1 VTRIAIIVSS
11 PITAKAFLTEQIN
24 ALSGSYQVC
33 LVLNLK
39 KGDSI
44 PNLNPKVEV
53 VAAPIVRNISV
64 LRDLHALLFLV
75 ALFSRRKFDAVHSVS
90 PKAGL
95 LAMLAGK
102 LARVPVRIHTFTGQ
116 VWATRAGFSRMLL
129 KNLDRLLVACATHV
143 LVDSHSQKEFLLRE
157 RVVTPGKASVLAE
170 GSISGVDTTRFRP
183 DLLVRKKVRSS
194 LNIPQDATV
203 FVYVGRLKRDK
214 GVLDLAAAFLQLCR
228 ANTNAYL
235 LVVGPDEENLRPQIE
250 SRCDSCIGRLR
261 FVDWTRTPEQYMASA
276 DVLCLPSYREGFGSV
291 VIEAAA
297 CEVPS
302 LASRIYGVTDAVVEG
317 VTGVLHEPGNVED
330 LACGMARVVENPA
343 RWAAMGRA
351 ARVRAEKQFAADT
364 LTAAVLQYYRNVLG

>member
-1 VTRIAIIVSS
+1 MMRIAIIVSS
-11 PITAKAFLTEQIN
+11 PSTVKAFLSDQID

-33 LVLNLK
+33 LVLNLE

-44 PNLNPKVEV
+44 PDLNPKVEV
-53 VAAPIVRNISV
+53 VAAPIVRDISV

-75 ALFSRRKFDAVHSVS
+75 ALFSRRKLDAIHSVT

-95 LAMLAGK
+95 LAMLAGM

-116 VWATRAGFSRMLL
+116 VWATRAGLSRMLL
-129 KNLDRLLVACATHV
+129 KSLDRLLATCATHV

-157 RVVTPGKASVLAE
+157 RVVTPQKASVLAE

-183 DLLVRKKVRSS
+183 DLLLRKKVRTS

-203 FVYVGRLKRDK
+203 FLYVGRLKRDK
-214 GVLDLAAAFLQLCR
+214 GVLDLAAAFSQLCR
-228 ANTNAYL
+228 ENSNAYL
-235 LVVGPDEENLRPQIE
+235 LVVGPDEEALRPQIKG
-250 SRCDSCIGRLR
+250 RCNSCIGRLR

-276 DVLCLPSYREGFGSV
+276 DVFCLPSYREGFGSV

-302 LASRIYGVTDAVVEG
+302 LASRIYGLKDAVVDG
-317 VTGVLHEPGNVED
+317 VTGVMHEPGNVEE
-330 LACGMARVVENPA
+330 LARGMARAAENPA
-343 RWAAMGRA
+343 WRAAMGRD
-351 ARVRAEKQFAADT
+351 ARVRAQEQFAADT
-364 LTAAVLQYYRNVLG
+364 VTAALLQYYRDVLG

>member
-1 VTRIAIIVSS
+1 MTCASS
-11 PITAKAFLTEQIN
+11 PIAATKQHLRQQGI
-24 ALSGSYQVC
+24 GID
-33 LVLNLK
+33 VLY
-39 KGDSI
+39 
-44 PNLNPKVEV
+44 
-53 VAAPIVRNISV
+53 APLVRNVSPIK
-64 LRDLHALLFLV
+64 DLACLFILL
-75 ALFSRRKFDAVHSVS
+75 ALFRRRKFDAIHSVT

-95 LAMLAGK
+95 LAMLAGR
-102 LARVPVRIHTFTGQ
+102 LARIPVRIHTFTGQ
-116 VWATRAGFSRMLL
+116 VWATRAGLSRMLL

-143 LVDSHSQKEFLLRE
+143 LVDSHSQKEFLPRE
-157 RVVTPGKASVLAE
+157 RVVTPRKASVLAE
-170 GSISGVDTTRFRP
+170 GSISGADTTRFRP
-183 DLLVRKKVRSS
+183 DLLLRKKVRSS
-194 LNIPQDATV
+194 LNITQDATV

-214 GVLDLAAAFLQLCR
+214 GVLDLAAAFSQLCR

-261 FVDWTRTPEQYMASA
+261 FVDWTQTPEQYMASA

-302 LASRIYGVTDAVVEG
+302 LASRIYGVTDAAVEG

-330 LACGMARVVENPA
+330 LACGMARAVENPA
-343 RWAAMGRA
+343 RRAAMGRA
-351 ARVRAEKQFAADT
+351 ARVRAQKQFAADT